1 MTTLL
6 DALRQTSR
14 VDCDTLDAN
23 ALTIQAI
30 AFSEIS
36 RPLAGEPLLHHDA
49 LIKEAI
55 QGARGAM
62 KELQGAVTFEEF
74 VVQIL
79 TNPKLSYS
87 TVGTISDAHRIVA
100 IFKHLAPDF
109 DTKRVCI
116 KIPATWEGLQACRTL
131 EMEGIATLATT
142 MFCMEQAALA
152 AEAQCTYIAPYV
164 NELKVHFEAGYVD
177 QNKAFDFCRE
187 AQAYYINN
195 SLRTQV
201 LAASLTS
208 TDEVMQLAGIQ
219 HVTISPN
226 LLNGLASTDLSAWN
240 GKLGDYFAQG
250 PTNKSSETKGYH
262 TLVKDESAWRIAF
275 TRSGF
280 GSSEGKI
287 IQAINYF
294 ADCQEKLEEL
304 IKVPASLDQDENNI
318 PYAGDPG
325 DRIDLLIDPESESWA
340 QRHEWFIDALDT
352 DISIDSI
359 LRTTFTRHEALM
371 LMPSDRPD
379 IKELHDANT
388 KRYKALLAGRFK
400 HVEDSLA
407 TKLTMAYFGLPVAPM
422 ENPLLELA
430 KSLGLE
436 QEEVP
441 RYKVRP
447 PLHFLTAHDRRNW
460 GKDSLKAPE
469 AQNYPIQIPKTSE
482 PILSLRG
489 GDTTVD
495 SQVLQDYFPKDE
507 MPTNANEEWVYL
519 YGVNGR
525 IPFAPRKWFSFSCVL
540 RQLLHTTSPSIDGE
554 DNGSEN
560 KFSLLVYDLKIGKP
574 QIIHDSLPLT
584 KESPVMTHLQKHFAS
599 NGKHTQKDCCTL
611 FADQGWTEVNRGPEL
626 WEPLKQQLELDTVRI
641 GRSLGY
647 APNGPEQD
655 AISYAYIAFPK
666 TKGSTFVIG
675 KYASNQ
681 YNAHL
686 RAAIEVLFGIPRHAE
701 HNHAL
706 FRIFDR
712 NKPKAVWEIPII
724 YGGMGLPQWAWEL
737 LHPLNNPGACWMVE
751 CCWLEPDVD
760 PIILPNYYPLP
771 NPHLVSEDEPDTA
784 TYEQA
789 HSSLTEII
797 TEAFDLSTVRKVN
810 AISAIDGDLS
820 ASFEY
825 PLEGLHFDF
834 PIQDSDEAWAL
845 GRKLRKRATWFLML
859 HVNWSP
865 GHCRLFPDWYSGG
878 KVSVEMPPL
887 TSELKTFQDAIHE
900 LCLRTQYERDPRKD
914 HILLKETPSV
924 DSIQVQDMDSPAYL
938 ITPETSENDW
948 LRIRRCIT
956 SPSIIVSFFRKT
968 EVDWTT
974 CIARSNIWGPRVSDH
989 DNVQDRRRW
998 KRDVLEIKSLDGHE
1012 VDLHANY
1019 PGDPYI
1025 LRPVEPVDEEV
1036 TVRDSRIVRAASS
1049 LRESAFRAPELPKAG
1064 AQAKAGSI
1072 TLQLPNAPVLS
1083 NQSATL
1089 DDEEHDIGIRA
1100 TERPYWVNKHIRE
1113 FFDEN
1118 SDASSEE
1125 EPTEDHDSVMEDDLA
1140 PGEEE
1145 EEENGDDMDVDDYTD
1160 QRRYLAHEAE
1170 EVDEVEE
1177 EEHIITSLPGPFT
1190 KMPGSDETVGRD
1202 DRGRTWAIQ
1211 PSLFDGTNLDAWPSA
1226 DDINIPLTAAPVEKI
1241 HRISNNVPMVSKA
1254 ILTATEQAE
1263 LQRSLWDARNMLLK
1277 RTMQCPFENCDFT
1290 FRLDDHEARSKHTR
1304 TVHQSWKCPWC
1315 DESLFEWWDAEQKDR
1330 HMREK
1335 HGDRLKTI
1343 LGLSDR
1349 QDNAQRFTNTRQSQQ
1364 VNTQRIADRVRE
1376 ELRPSP
1382 KLSQPPRLLAYPLP
1396 WYDTP
1401 GPAPHIDPL
1410 KKCSY
1415 QRCPIPEIEHLSSD
1429 GVWKHYKLAH
1439 PDHKMDACPFCRLP
1453 FRYDAGKDEKGEL
1466 ILKDRKVE
1474 ECIKHFDCHIY
1485 KLWDILEPPGKKSG
1499 KVPGLPTISMRNKS
1513 AAPQTTTTTATTAQ
1527 PATTQPAS
1535 TQPAVPQAEKQTP
1548 AEFQLLKKC
1557 AFFEKCGAYI
1567 GGMTVQQYRR
1577 HIRGSHGK
1585 EVQILASDDEDGR
1598 DEAENEEPPRPITP
1612 TPRPPVPKP
1621 TPRKPLPP
1629 PKQVTQ
1635 APSDTEIID
1644 APADESTASAVVVPA
1659 KKTPAKTK
1667 THKPRPVNDS
1677 EAETVSDVASTVS
1690 RGRRSSKVARPK
1702 PATAAP
1708 AGDTQGSGS
1717 KSSVTEGRAST
1728 AKKSKTPRPAGEDDG
1743 DYEDDGAETDE
1754 YDEEQLDEGV
1764 TRRRRA
1770 RSPDWVKKLGP
1781 GDPDFDPDD
1790 DMYCSKCLRKAPK
1803 RRSKSPNRS
1812 PIGRARELEFHT
1824 DKDRCCGIRNG
1835 RGSAVHLPNRS
1846 GWIRARDLPKKLGD
1860 IKEKFRRRYPTYT
1873 RTLYPTKASDNYAS
1887 VWRSDPNNEDNM
1899 AWWDIPWPPYE
1910 GLPPFPGSWEAPD
1923 LPWDDTAA
1931 GRKRREQYIGQ
1942 HVHDP
1947 AYRYSS
1953 DSDSDDGLRP
1963 DEDDLAELQS
1973 DISVGQKRRASA
1985 STSANDTDAPAAK
1998 KAKKNK
2004 TGMSPRWHSVERRY

>member
-1 MTTLL
+1 
-6 DALRQTSR
+6 
-14 VDCDTLDAN
+14 
-23 ALTIQAI
+23 
-30 AFSEIS
+30 
-36 RPLAGEPLLHHDA
+36 
-49 LIKEAI
+49 
-55 QGARGAM
+55 
-62 KELQGAVTFEEF
+62 
-74 VVQIL
+74 
-79 TNPKLSYS
+79 
-87 TVGTISDAHRIVA
+87 
-100 IFKHLAPDF
+100 
-109 DTKRVCI
+109 
-116 KIPATWEGLQACRTL
+116 
-131 EMEGIATLATT
+131 
-142 MFCMEQAALA
+142 MEQ
-152 AEAQCTYIAPYV
+152 EV
-164 NELKVHFEAGYVD
+164 KV
-177 QNKAFDFCRE
+177 
-187 AQAYYINN
+187 
-195 SLRTQV
+195 S
-201 LAASLTS
+201 
-208 TDEVMQLAGIQ
+208 
-219 HVTISPN
+219 
-226 LLNGLASTDLSAWN
+226 
-240 GKLGDYFAQG
+240 
-250 PTNKSSETKGYH
+250 
-262 TLVKDESAWRIAF
+262 
-275 TRSGF
+275 
-280 GSSEGKI
+280 
-287 IQAINYF
+287 
-294 ADCQEKLEEL
+294 
-304 IKVPASLDQDENNI
+304 ASLDQDENNI
-318 PYAGDPG
+318 PYAGDPTG
-325 DRIDLLIDPESESWA
+325 RIDLLIDPKSESWV
-340 QRHEWFIDALDT
+340 QRYEWFIEALDT
-352 DISIDSI
+352 DISIDAI
-359 LRTTFTRHEALM
+359 LRITFTRHEALM

-379 IKELHDANT
+379 IKELHAANT

-400 HVEDSLA
+400 DVEDSLA
-407 TKLTMAYFGLPVAPM
+407 TKLTMTYFGLPVAPM

-430 KSLGLE
+430 ESLGIE

-469 AQNYPIQIPKTSE
+469 AENYPIQIPKTSE
-482 PILSLRG
+482 PMLGLRG

-495 SQVLQDYFPKDE
+495 SQVLEDYFPKDE
-507 MPTNANEEWVYL
+507 MPANVNEQWVYL

-540 RQLLHTTSPSIDGE
+540 RQLLRTNSATLGGD
-554 DNGSEN
+554 DNGSGN
-560 KFSLLVYDLKIGKP
+560 KFSLIVYDLKIGKP

-584 KESPVMTHLQKHFAS
+584 KESPAMAHLQKHFAS
-599 NGKHTQKDCCTL
+599 NGKHTKKDCCIL
-611 FADQGWTEVNRGPEL
+611 FADQGWTEVNRGPEV

-666 TKGSTFVIG
+666 TKGSTFVVG

-686 RAAIEVLFGIPRHAE
+686 RAAIEVLFGTPRHAE

-706 FRIFDR
+706 FRIFDK
-712 NKPKAVWEIPII
+712 NKPKAVWDIPII

-751 CCWLEPDVD
+751 CCWLEPNVD

-771 NPHLVSEDEPDTA
+771 NPHLVSEDEPETA

-797 TEAFDLSTVRKVN
+797 TEAFDASTVRKVN

-820 ASFEY
+820 ASFQY
-825 PLEGLHFDF
+825 PFEGLQFDF
-834 PIQDSDEAWAL
+834 PVQNPDDAWAL
-845 GRKLRKRATWFLML
+845 GRKLRQRSTWFLML

-938 ITPETSENDW
+938 ITPETTENDW
-948 LRIRRCIT
+948 FRIRRCIT
-956 SPSIIVSFFRKT
+956 SPSIIVSFFKKT

-998 KRDVLEIKSLDGHE
+998 KRDVLDIKALDGCE
-1012 VDLHANY
+1012 VNLHSNY
-1019 PGDPYI
+1019 PADPYI
-1025 LRPVEPVDEEV
+1025 LRPVEPIDEED
-1036 TVRDSRIVRAASS
+1036 TVRDDSIVRAGSS
-1049 LRESAFRAPELPKAG
+1049 LRESAFRAPELPKGG
-1064 AQAKAGSI
+1064 AQAKSGTA
-1072 TLQLPNAPVLS
+1072 TLQLPDAPVLS

-1113 FFDEN
+1113 FFDGD
-1118 SDASSEE
+1118 SDTSSEE
-1125 EPTEDHDSVMEDDLA
+1125 ESTEDQDSVMEDDLA
-1140 PGEEE
+1140 PVEEE
-1145 EEENGDDMDVDDYTD
+1145 EEEVGDDMDVDNDTD
-1160 QRRYLAHEAE
+1160 QRPNPYLFTNEDD
-1170 EVDEVEE
+1170 EVNEVEE
-1177 EEHIITSLPGPFT
+1177 EQDVVTSLPGPFT
-1190 KMPGSDETVGRD
+1190 KMPGSDDTVGRD

-1211 PSLFDGTNLDAWPSA
+1211 PSVFDGTNPDTWPSA

-1254 ILTATEQAE
+1254 ILTATEQVE

-1290 FRLDDHEARSKHTR
+1290 FRLDDHEARGKHTR
-1304 TVHQSWKCPWC
+1304 SVHQSRKCPWC

-1335 HGDRLKTI
+1335 HSDRLKTI
-1343 LGLSDR
+1343 LGLSNR
-1349 QDNAQRFTNTRQSQQ
+1349 QGNAQRFTNTRQSQQ
-1364 VNTQRIADRVRE
+1364 VNTQRFPNPRHSDTRTAQSRAGNAAARVSFAGTHNNNMGSGGPAPSWGRTQTRAPPGRQPQSTAQAGPSGAGTDIEIVDSFMAGTNPAQNNRSFVQGPPVPDPFSSSPAAPVAPLSIADRVRE
-1376 ELRPSP
+1376 ELRPLP
-1382 KLSQPPRLLAYPLP
+1382 KPSQPPRLLAYPLP
-1396 WYDTP
+1396 WYDMP

-1415 QRCPIPEIEHLSSD
+1415 QRCPIPEMEHLSSD
-1429 GVWKHYKLAH
+1429 GVWKHFKLAH

-1453 FRYDAGKDEKGEL
+1453 FRYDAGKDEKGEM

-1485 KLWDILEPPGKKSG
+1485 KLWDILEPPGWLSKHPLWNIPEWESGYPITIAPEVWDAMMAEYEEKKKAG
-1499 KVPGLPTISMRNKS
+1499 KIPGLPTISMRNKS
-1513 AAPQTTTTTATTAQ
+1513 TAPQTTTTTTATTAQ

-1548 AEFQLLKKC
+1548 AESQLSKKC

-1567 GGMTVQQYRR
+1567 DAMTPQQFRR
-1577 HIRGSHGK
+1577 HIRASHGK
-1585 EVQILASDDEDGR
+1585 EVQILASDDEDGG
-1598 DEAENEEPPRPITP
+1598 DETENEESPRPITP
-1612 TPRPPVPKP
+1612 TPKRPVPKL
-1621 TPRKPLPP
+1621 TPRKPPTS
-1629 PKQVTQ
+1629 PKQATQ

-1644 APADESTASAVVVPA
+1644 APADESTNSVVVTPA
-1659 KKTPAKTK
+1659 KKTPDKTN
-1667 THKPRPVNDS
+1667 TRKPRPVDNS

-1717 KSSVTEGRAST
+1717 KSSATEGRGST
-1728 AKKSKTPRPAGEDDG
+1728 AKKSKTPRPAGEKDG
-1743 DYEDDGAETDE
+1743 DYEDDGAETDD
-1754 YDEEQLDEGV
+1754 YDEEQLEEGV

-1812 PIGRARELEFHT
+1812 PIGRTRELEFHT

-1846 GWIRARDLPKKLGD
+1846 GWIRARELPKKLGD
-1860 IKEKFRRRYPTYT
+1860 IKEKFRRRYPTYA

-1899 AWWDIPWPPYE
+1899 EWWDIPWPPYE
-1910 GLPPFPGSWEAPD
+1910 GLPPFPGSWEAPG
-1923 LPWDDTAA
+1923 LPWDDTVA

-1947 AYRYSS
+1947 TYRYSS

-1963 DEDDLAELQS
+1963 DVDDLAELQS

-1985 STSANDTDAPAAK
+1985 STSTNDTDAPAAK
-1998 KAKKNK
+1998 KAKKGKTAPKTPGRPKK
-2004 TGMSPRWHSVERRY
+2004 TGKASTQPSRTSSRLRRRQVSDSPAPAVVVAPVDENEDGDEDEEVDA